1 MNSAAV
7 VFAKEWKVFLG
18 ADRGIFF
25 LYAFLILSWSF
36 MLITPGTT
44 FAQSGDLW
52 LIFFSVIVSANFTNT
67 VFIAERINGNLEILI
82 TSGIT
87 RKAMLSGKMLFTA
100 GMSIVI
106 GGICCGLSFV
116 WNHVLGDG
124 TPLTLDSGDFLSFVL
139 AVFFNTAS
147 GAYFSVKLANPRV
160 LHLSNLLLLAGVVTA
175 YSLLDSY
182 IPLPSWSLQLV
193 LALPAGA
200 LTLLA
205 YRIYES
211 EKLLQPV
218 SW

>member
-1 MNSAAV
+1 MNSAAIV
-7 VFAKEWKVFLG
+7 IFKEWKVFLG
-18 ADRGIFF
+18 ADKGIFF

-87 RKAMLSGKMLFTA
+87 RKSMLTGKMLFTA
-100 GMSIVI
+100 GMSIII
-106 GGICCGLSFV
+106 GGICCGLSLV
-116 WNHVLGDG
+116 WNVLLGDG
-124 TPLTLDSGDFLSFVL
+124 TALSLGMGDFLSFVL

-147 GAYFSVKLANPRV
+147 GAYFSVKLPNPRI
-160 LHLSNLLLLAGVVTA
+160 LHLSNLLLLAGIVSA
-175 YSLLDSY
+175 YSLLDAY
-182 IPLPSWSLQLV
+182 IPLPAWTLKLV
-193 LALPAGA
+193 LALLAGA

-205 YRIYES
+205 CRIYES
-211 EKLLQPV
+211 EKILQPV
-218 SW
+218 TW